1 MSATPNIKAK
11 FKGCLHSFYSNK
23 SFQKYSIACFKLRIY
38 TDQLKAKVEDI
49 KYLEMKKI
57 KDTKDKLI
65 RKIDDFANTQVFTS
79 IILFSVNNT

>member
-1 MSATPNIKAK
+1 M
-11 FKGCLHSFYSNK
+11 
-23 SFQKYSIACFKLRIY
+23 
-38 TDQLKAKVEDI
+38 EDI

-79 IILFSVNNT
+79 IILFSVDNTCT